1 MKTLKI
7 RARTAS
13 YITLV
18 LSGDYKLDGLEL
30 KPTRKLI
37 RRQKAEARKL
47 LDTAVKRVVVET
59 INATDTAAK
68 EGRLLDGNDQP
79 CKTAYFSVKPAY
91 GSIGLLPYIQKAEIK
106 ADRDDVLRV
115 ITSMVMA
122 DELEKVGVVKGVEV
136 PVEEAN
142 NFQIRYRSIRCV
154 AATRSTQG
162 FIENK

>member
-13 YITLV
+13 YIALV

-59 INATDTAAK
+59 INATDTAA
-68 EGRLLDGNDQP
+68 
-79 CKTAYFSVKPAY
+79 
-91 GSIGLLPYIQKAEIK
+91 
-106 ADRDDVLRV
+106 
-115 ITSMVMA
+115 
-122 DELEKVGVVKGVEV
+122 
-136 PVEEAN
+136 
-142 NFQIRYRSIRCV
+142 
-154 AATRSTQG
+154 
-162 FIENK
+162 